1 MNKYH
6 YTESGLRNV
15 YLVNGF
21 EIVKTPYGE
30 AVSIHDLDGL
40 HRVIGLNLCA
50 KKHITGTEF
59 RFLRKEMGMS
69 QNGLAQTLG
78 TEEQTLAKWEKNGRV
93 PKTADRFMRLF
104 YLETINQNETIKG
117 YVEKINQTDRDV
129 YAEIDL
135 EQTKEGWKQ
144 AA

>member
-1 MNKYH
+1 MKKYH
-6 YTESGLRNV
+6 YTESGLKNV

-30 AVSIHDLDGL
+30 AVSIEDVEGL
-40 HRVIGLNLCA
+40 QRVISLNLCH
-50 KKHITGTEF
+50 KKHLTGTEF

-69 QNGLAQTLG
+69 QNGLGKTLG
-78 TEEQTLAKWEKNGRV
+78 VDEQTLAKWEKTGRV

-104 YLETINQNETIKG
+104 FLETINHNVKIKD
-117 YVEKINQTDRDV
+117 YVEQINQTDRDTPV
-129 YAEIDL
+129 ELDL
-135 EQTKEGWKQ
+135 QQTSDGWKQ